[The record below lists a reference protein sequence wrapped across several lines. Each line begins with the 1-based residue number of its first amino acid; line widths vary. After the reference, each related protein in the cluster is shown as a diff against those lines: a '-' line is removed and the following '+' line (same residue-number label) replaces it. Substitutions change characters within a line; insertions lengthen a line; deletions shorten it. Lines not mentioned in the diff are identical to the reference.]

1 MSEKQRVLVYGMSD
15 NPGGIET
22 YLRNLTKE
30 LAPEIVLDFVT
41 DFPGVAYEEE
51 LKSYGSRIYYIGAK
65 SQGLLKQWKKFRKLL
80 REHPEYQTV
89 YGNILNAGAVFTL
102 IIPWIHRRKIVI
114 HSHNGAADNERL
126 HKICRPFL
134 NGIAKQFVACSKLA
148 GSFMFGQ
155 RIMEHKDVLIMPNAI
170 EAETYAYDP
179 IVREEVRQELG
190 IKENF
195 VICHV
200 GRIAHRKKSERCDRY
215 FSAAVWRKKKTVY
228 FYMSEQENWNK
239 K

>member
-1 MSEKQRVLVYGMSD
+1 MGQR
-15 NPGGIET
+15 
-22 YLRNLTKE
+22 
-30 LAPEIVLDFVT
+30 
-41 DFPGVAYEEE
+41 
-51 LKSYGSRIYYIGAK
+51 
-65 SQGLLKQWKKFRKLL
+65 
-80 REHPEYQTV
+80 
-89 YGNILNAGAVFTL
+89 
-102 IIPWIHRRKIVI
+102 
-114 HSHNGAADNERL
+114 DNERL

-200 GRIAHRKKSERCDRY
+200 GRIAHQKIRK
-215 FSAAVWRKKKTVY
+215 V
-228 FYMSEQENWNK
+228 
-239 K
+239 

>member
-170 EAETYAYDP
+170 EAE
-179 IVREEVRQELG
+179 
-190 IKENF
+190 K
-195 VICHV
+195 
-200 GRIAHRKKSERCDRY
+200 
-215 FSAAVWRKKKTVY
+215 
-228 FYMSEQENWNK
+228 
-239 K
+239 